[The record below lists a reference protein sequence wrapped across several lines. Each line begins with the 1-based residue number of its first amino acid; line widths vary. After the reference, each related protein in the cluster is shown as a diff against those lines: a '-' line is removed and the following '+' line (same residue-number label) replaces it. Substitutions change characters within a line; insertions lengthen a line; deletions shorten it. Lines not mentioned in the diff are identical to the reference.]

1 MKIATEST
9 MEQGASSERGSQPA
23 LALAEPAGRYAPEL
37 AQLVVV
43 MMWASTFIVT
53 KAAFA
58 EVNPL
63 AFIFS
68 RFLLMVA
75 LAFVVMAVKE
85 RGANWWIARE
95 DLGRLVLTGL
105 TGYTLYQLGF
115 VLGLNRTSV
124 FSSALLWT
132 MIPLFTLLVLAL
144 MGEPTPLQGWV
155 GLGVAFVGIVI
166 FLLDKRGADAGTL
179 LGDLLTM
186 GAALSFA
193 VYGIINR
200 PLVARYPAA
209 TYTAWSLLAGT
220 IPLVLIS
227 LPAAREQ
234 NWAAISV
241 PTWVGIVY
249 MAIFPVYVAYILW
262 NYAIARRGA
271 AQATSLP
278 LLVPVIT
285 GVLSAVLFGEPFGF
299 MKLLG
304 AALVLGG
311 LVIIRLPPSWRF
323 GRTATAS

>member
-1 MKIATEST
+1 LTEHARTERDAPATT
-9 MEQGASSERGSQPA
+9 P
-23 LALAEPAGRYAPEL
+23 LADPVTTFAPEL

-43 MMWASTFIVT
+43 ILWASTFIVT

-58 EVNPL
+58 EVSPL
-63 AFIFS
+63 GFIFS
-68 RFLLMVA
+68 RFLLMAA
-75 LAFVVMAVKE
+75 LAFAVLLIKE
-85 RGANWWIARE
+85 RGESLWIARA
-95 DLGRLVLTGL
+95 DLGRLVLAGF

-132 MIPLFTLLVLAL
+132 MIPLFTLLILAI
-144 MGEPTPLQGWV
+144 MGETTPFQGWA
-155 GLGVAFVGIVI
+155 GLGVAFVGVVV
-166 FLLDKRGADAGTL
+166 FLLDKRDAAAGAL

-193 VYGIINR
+193 IYGIINR

-220 IPLVLIS
+220 IPLLLIS
-227 LPAAREQ
+227 LPAAMAQ
-234 NWAAISV
+234 NWAAIST
-241 PTWVGIVY
+241 PTWAGIVY

-271 AQATSLP
+271 AQATSFP

-285 GVLSAVLFGEPFGF
+285 GVLAAALFGEPFGF
-299 MKLLG
+299 TKLLG

-323 GRTATAS
+323 RKTAAAS

>member
-1 MKIATEST
+1 M
-9 MEQGASSERGSQPA
+9 
-23 LALAEPAGRYAPEL
+23 L
-37 AQLVVV
+37 
-43 MMWASTFIVT
+43 WASTFIVT

-58 EVNPL
+58 DVSPL
-63 AFIFS
+63 GFIFS

-75 LAFVVMAVKE
+75 LAFAVLLIKE
-85 RGANWWIARE
+85 RGENLLIARA
-95 DLGRLVLTGL
+95 DLGRLVLAGF

-132 MIPLFTLLVLAL
+132 MIPLFTLLILAI
-144 MGEPTPLQGWV
+144 MGEPTPFQGWV
-155 GLGVAFVGIVI
+155 GLGVAFVGVVV
-166 FLLDKRGADAGTL
+166 FLLDKRDAAAGAL

-193 VYGIINR
+193 IYGIINR

-220 IPLVLIS
+220 IPLLLIS
-227 LPAAREQ
+227 LPAAMAQ
-234 NWAAISV
+234 NWVAISSL
-241 PTWVGIVY
+241 TWAGIVY
-249 MAIFPVYVAYILW
+249 MAIFPVYVAYMLW

-271 AQATSLP
+271 AQATSFP

-285 GVLSAVLFGEPFGF
+285 GVLAAALFGEPFGF

-311 LVIIRLPPSWRF
+311 LVIIRMPPSWRF
-323 GRTATAS
+323 RKTAAAS

>member
-1 MKIATEST
+1 LTEHARA
-9 MEQGASSERGSQPA
+9 ELE
-23 LALAEPAGRYAPEL
+23 LAAAVTPFPPDGITKFAPEL

-43 MMWASTFIVT
+43 MLWASTFIVT
-53 KAAFA
+53 KAAFV
-58 EVNPL
+58 EVSPL
-63 AFIFS
+63 GFIFS

-75 LAFVVMAVKE
+75 LAFAVLLIKE
-85 RGANWWIARE
+85 RGENLWIARA
-95 DLGRLVLTGL
+95 DLGRLVLAGF

-132 MIPLFTLLVLAL
+132 MIPLFTLLILAI
-144 MGEPTPLQGWV
+144 MGEPTPFQGWV
-155 GLGVAFVGIVI
+155 GLGVAFVGVVV
-166 FLLDKRGADAGTL
+166 FLLDKRDAAAGAL

-193 VYGIINR
+193 IYGIINR

-220 IPLVLIS
+220 IPLLLIS
-227 LPAAREQ
+227 LPAAMAQ
-234 NWAAISV
+234 NWVAISSL
-241 PTWVGIVY
+241 TWAGIVY
-249 MAIFPVYVAYILW
+249 MAIFPVYVAYMLW

-271 AQATSLP
+271 AQATSFP

-285 GVLSAVLFGEPFGF
+285 GVLAAALFGEPFGF

-311 LVIIRLPPSWRF
+311 LVIIRMPPSWRF
-323 GRTATAS
+323 RKTAAAS

>member
-1 MKIATEST
+1 MALTDHARTDRDAPATTSL
-9 MEQGASSERGSQPA
+9 ADPA
-23 LALAEPAGRYAPEL
+23 TKLAPEL

-43 MMWASTFIVT
+43 MLWASTFIVT

-58 EVNPL
+58 EVSPL
-63 AFIFS
+63 GFIFS

-75 LAFVVMAVKE
+75 LAFAVLLIKE
-85 RGANWWIARE
+85 RGENLWIARA
-95 DLGRLVLTGL
+95 DLGRLLLAGF

-132 MIPLFTLLVLAL
+132 MIPLFTLLILAM
-144 MGEPTPLQGWV
+144 MGEPTPFQGWV
-155 GLGVAFVGIVI
+155 GLGVAFVGVVV
-166 FLLDKRGADAGTL
+166 FLLDKRDAAAGAL

-193 VYGIINR
+193 IYGIINR

-220 IPLVLIS
+220 IPLLLIS
-227 LPAAREQ
+227 LPAAMAQ
-234 NWAAISV
+234 NWSAIST
-241 PTWVGIVY
+241 PTWAGIVY
-249 MAIFPVYVAYILW
+249 MAIFPVYIACILW

-271 AQATSLP
+271 AQATSFP

-285 GVLSAVLFGEPFGF
+285 GVLAAALFGEPFGF

-323 GRTATAS
+323 RKTAAAS

>member
-1 MKIATEST
+1 LTEHAET
-9 MEQGASSERGSQPA
+9 QREAPAISSLPESA
-23 LALAEPAGRYAPEL
+23 AKFAPEL

-43 MMWASTFIVT
+43 MLWASTFIVT

-58 EVNPL
+58 EVSPL
-63 AFIFS
+63 GFIFS

-75 LAFVVMAVKE
+75 LAFVVLAIKE
-85 RGANWWIARE
+85 RGENMWIARS
-95 DLGRLVLTGL
+95 DLGRLVLAGF

-132 MIPLFTLLVLAL
+132 MIPLFTLLILAI
-144 MGEPTPLQGWV
+144 MGEPTPAQGWA
-155 GLGVAFVGIVI
+155 GLGVAFVGVAI

-220 IPLVLIS
+220 IPLLLIS
-227 LPAAREQ
+227 LPAALEQ

-241 PTWVGIVY
+241 PTWAGIVY

-271 AQATSLP
+271 AQATSFP
-278 LLVPVIT
+278 LLVPVVT
-285 GVLSAVLFGEPFGF
+285 GVLSAALFGEPFGF

-304 AALVLGG
+304 AGLVLGG

-323 GRTATAS
+323 WKTAAAS